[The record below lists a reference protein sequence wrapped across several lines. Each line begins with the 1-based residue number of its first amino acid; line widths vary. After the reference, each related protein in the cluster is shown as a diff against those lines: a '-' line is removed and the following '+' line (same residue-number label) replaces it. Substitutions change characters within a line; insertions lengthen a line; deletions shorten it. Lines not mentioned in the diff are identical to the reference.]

1 MPTTKRLNLAK
12 TFLIPPLIL
21 ALAVGAFIGLKNTR
35 PEAPAKPVTSKRWP
49 VETILAQPDSR
60 TPEVQLLGRV
70 ESPFQSTLTAAVTGY
85 VSQVHALEG
94 DLLNSNQLLIALSPE
109 DSRLLL
115 SQRRAELD
123 NLKAQIASERLQHQN
138 NQAALKQEQALLKL
152 TQGSVK
158 RLTTLNKQGSASRS
172 ALEDAQQ
179 AVIRQKI
186 NVLNRELAIRNF
198 SNRLAQLQAQ
208 LSRQQALYDQAQL
221 DLTRTQARTPY
232 NARISQLFVAPGDRV
247 TPGTKLATVY
257 PYDQLEVRAQLPSH
271 WLQQI
276 QSQYSNTPLLAH
288 AEVNGQSYQL
298 ELDRLSGEI
307 NKGQGGTDGLFRFL
321 TVQPEIN
328 AGAEKKT
335 QQTAPVNKALTLH
348 DTHNSLHQLPIGQNI
363 ALTLYLPAID
373 NSIALPGSAFYGQ
386 DRIYS
391 IVDDKL
397 VSHQVKRL
405 GTVSQGFDQ
414 PHILISAADIPTNS
428 QLLVTQ
434 LPNAISGLSVR
445 VSSPANDNVQNSS
458 SSGKK
463 QNSAN
468 SGEQE

>member
-1 MPTTKRLNLAK
+1 MPTTKRLNLVK
-12 TFLIPPLIL
+12 TFLIPLLIL

-35 PEAPAKPVTSKRWP
+35 PEAPAKPVVSKRWP
-49 VETILAQPDSR
+49 VEAMPAQPSSY

-85 VSQVHALEG
+85 VSQVYALEG
-94 DLLNSNQLLIALSPE
+94 DRLNSNQLLIELSPE
-109 DSRLLL
+109 DSHLLL

-208 LSRQQALYDQAQL
+208 LSRQQALYDQAKL
-221 DLTRTQARTPY
+221 DLSRTQARTPY
-232 NARISQLFVAPGDRV
+232 NARISNLFVAPGDRV

-257 PYDQLEVRAQLPSH
+257 PYDQLEVRTQLPSH

-276 QSQYSNTPLLAH
+276 QNRYSNIPLQAR
-288 AEVNGQSYQL
+288 ADVNGQSYQL

-307 NKGQGGTDGLFRFL
+307 SKGQGGTDGLFRFTETSL
-321 TVQPEIN
+321 NKHGQTTHDASFNPSSTSSSSSIN
-328 AGAEKKT
+328 KE
-335 QQTAPVNKALTLH
+335 LTLH
-348 DTHNSLHQLPIGQNI
+348 NTSNGLHQLPIGQNL
-363 ALTLYLPAID
+363 ALTLYLPSIN

-397 VSHQVKRL
+397 VSHQVARL

-414 PHILISAADIPTNS
+414 PHILISADSIPDGS

-445 VSSPANDNVQNSS
+445 ITA
-458 SSGKK
+458 SGD
-463 QNSAN
+463 
-468 SGEQE
+468 QE

>member
-1 MPTTKRLNLAK
+1 MPTKQLNLVK
-12 TFLIPPLIL
+12 TFLIPLLIL
-21 ALAVGAFIGLKNTR
+21 TLAIGAFIGLKNTR
-35 PEAPAKPVTSKRWP
+35 PEAPAKPVASKRWP
-49 VETILAQPDSR
+49 VEAILAQSGSYA
-60 TPEVQLLGRV
+60 PEIQLLGRV
-70 ESPFQSTLTAAVTGY
+70 ESPYQSTLTAAVTGY
-85 VSQVHALEG
+85 VSRVHALEG
-94 DLLNSNQLLIALSPE
+94 DLLNSNQLLIELSPE
-109 DSRLLL
+109 DSEILL
-115 SQRRAELD
+115 SQRQAELD
-123 NLKAQIASERLQHQN
+123 NLKAQISSERLQHQN

-158 RLTTLNKQGSASRS
+158 RLTTLNKQGSASQS
-172 ALEDAQQ
+172 ALEEAQQ
-179 AVIRQKI
+179 AVIRQQI
-186 NVLNRELAIRNF
+186 NVLNRELSIRNF

-208 LSRQQALYDQAQL
+208 LSRQQSLYDQAQL

-232 NARISQLFVAPGDRV
+232 NARISQLLVAPGDRV
-247 TPGTKLATVY
+247 TPGTRLARVY
-257 PYDQLEVRAQLPSH
+257 PYDQLEVRTQLPSH
-271 WLQQI
+271 WLEQI
-276 QSQYSNTPLLAH
+276 QGRYRRAPLQARTEIH
-288 AEVNGQSYQL
+288 GQSYQL

-307 NKGQGGTDGLFRFL
+307 SKGQGGTDGLFRFL
-321 TVQPEIN
+321 PVQSETRVDP
-328 AGAEKKT
+328 EKKL
-335 QQTAPVNKALTLH
+335 QQTTPVNRPLTLH
-348 DTHNSLHQLPIGQNI
+348 NTSDGLHTLPIGQNI

-397 VSHQVKRL
+397 VSHQIKRL

-445 VSSPANDNVQNSS
+445 ISSQANNNVQS
-458 SSGKK
+458 SSGSGIK